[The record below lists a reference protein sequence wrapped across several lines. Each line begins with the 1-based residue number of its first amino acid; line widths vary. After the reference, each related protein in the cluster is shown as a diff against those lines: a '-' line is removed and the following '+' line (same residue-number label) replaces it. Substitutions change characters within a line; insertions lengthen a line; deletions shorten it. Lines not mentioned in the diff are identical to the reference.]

1 MQQGPMRLWR
11 GQQYKASLD
20 AFYSQPTHRLLVLP
34 GVGHDAYEVA
44 RDPSF
49 LDAAFNGWQALA
61 NESARDQ

>member
-1 MQQGPMRLWR
+1 MRLWR